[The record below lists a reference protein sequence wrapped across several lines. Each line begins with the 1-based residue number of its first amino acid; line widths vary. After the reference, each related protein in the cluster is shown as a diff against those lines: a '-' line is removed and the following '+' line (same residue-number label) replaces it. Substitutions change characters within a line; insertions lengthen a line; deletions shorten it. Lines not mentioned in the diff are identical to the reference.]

1 MDERV
6 ENTHEGL
13 VERVDF
19 VAVPTKDLERAVE
32 FYGTTLGLPRSVYIE
47 ERHYAEFETANL
59 TLSVIDAERM
69 GIECEPVRSGIAL
82 HVADVEQARA
92 KLEQRGVEFEGDTF
106 DTGVCHMALFND
118 PDGNRLILHHRYAPR
133 PTGAAERAGAAA

>member
-1 MDERV
+1 MSEQV
-6 ENTHEGL
+6 EYANGMFI
-13 VERVDF
+13 ERVDF
-19 VAVPTKDLERAVE
+19 VAVPTKDLARAVE
-32 FYGTTLGLPRSVYIE
+32 FYGSTLELPRSVYIE

-82 HVADVEQARA
+82 RVADVAQARA
-92 KLEQRGVEFEGDTF
+92 RLEQRGVEFEGDTF

-133 PTGAAERAGAAA
+133 PTRPTERAGAAA

>member
-1 MDERV
+1 MI
-6 ENTHEGL
+6 
-13 VERVDF
+13 ERVDF

-32 FYGTTLGLPRSVYIE
+32 FYGTTLRLPRSVYIK
-47 ERHYAEFETANL
+47 ERNYAEFETSNL
-59 TLSVIDAERM
+59 TLSVIDAEKM

-82 HVADVEQARA
+82 HVADVAQARA
-92 KLEQRGVEFEGDTF
+92 RLEQRGVEFEGDTF

-133 PTGAAERAGAAA
+133 PTEPVESVGMAA

>member
-1 MDERV
+1 MNDQVGAAEG
-6 ENTHEGL
+6 GL

-32 FYGTTLGLPRSVYIE
+32 FYGTTLELPRSVYIQ

-59 TLSVIDAERM
+59 TLSVIDAEKM

-82 HVADVEQARA
+82 HVADVEGARA
-92 KLEQRGVEFEGDTF
+92 ELQQRGVEFEGETF
-106 DTGVCHMALFND
+106 DTGVCHMALFSD

>member
-1 MDERV
+1 MEQAK
-6 ENTHEGL
+6 GPI
-13 VERVDF
+13 ERVDF
-19 VAVPTKDLERAVE
+19 VAVPTKDLERAIE
-32 FYGTTLGLPRSVYIE
+32 FYGATLGLPRSVYIQ

-82 HVADVEQARA
+82 HVADVEGVRA
-92 KLEQRGVEFEGDTF
+92 SLEAQGVSFDGDTF
-106 DTGVCHMALFND
+106 DTGVCHMALFDD

-133 PTGAAERAGAAA
+133 QA

>member
-1 MDERV
+1 M
-6 ENTHEGL
+6 TAQAGAAGEGL

-19 VAVPTKDLERAVE
+19 VAVPTKDLERAVR
-32 FYGTTLGLPRSVYIE
+32 FYGSTLELPRSVYIE

-59 TLSVIDAERM
+59 TLSVIDAEKM

-92 KLEQRGVEFEGDTF
+92 KLEQRGVEFEGETF

-133 PTGAAERAGAAA
+133 PSSQVESVGTAA